1 MKETV
6 ERFSNRAESYARY
19 RPGYPPEILELLAT
33 ECGLSPQSVVADVGS
48 GTGKLSEIFL
58 QFGNTVFAVEPN
70 PSMRKVAESLLGA
83 KSRFKSVD
91 GSAESTGLASGSIDF
106 ITAGQAFHWFDLEK
120 TRPEFARVLKPSG
133 WAVIIWNERR
143 LDSSPFLQAYEKF
156 LIEHGTDYQQ
166 VRHENVVAEIDK
178 FFAPQKAMLKI
189 FENLQEF
196 DFEGLAGRISSTS
209 YTPEPG
215 TEAFLAMLK
224 SLREVFDKHA
234 TAGQVVFEYQTKV
247 YYGRLH

>member
-33 ECGLSPQSVVADVGS
+33 QCALSPQSVVADVGS

-58 QFGNTVFAVEPN
+58 QNGNTVFAVEPN
-70 PSMRKVAESLLGA
+70 PAMRMVAESLLGA
-83 KSRFKSVD
+83 KSGFKSVD
-91 GSAESTGLASGSIDF
+91 GSAESTGLASGSIDC
-106 ITAGQAFHWFDLEK
+106 ITAGQVFHWFDLEK

-143 LDSSPFLQAYEKF
+143 LDSSPFLQAYEKL
-156 LIEHGTDYQQ
+156 LIQHGTDYQQ

-178 FFAPQKAMLKI
+178 FFAPQVAALKI

-196 DFEGLAGRISSTS
+196 DFEGLTGRISSTS

-215 TEAFLAMLK
+215 TEAFLAMLN

-234 TAGQVVFEYQTKV
+234 TAGRVVFEYHTKV